1 MGLAWKLL
9 AKVELTDFYHGR
21 QMIRLAQSTLCLI
34 LGVFCPFAA
43 AAKANGMEPGLCARM
58 DGFSTLSGL
67 CKTLMRILPI
77 RPEPQGEA
85 AISAP
90 KSEPAR
96 EGGVEP
102 ESPQLAMPLD
112 LTLPPDFALNDQSP
126 FQAPRP
132 LLPAL
137 VGGPAQKG
145 PFSVS
150 GRLLTSDSAED
161 FEFDLGAVIDQ
172 IDGAEISIQILR

>member
-1 MGLAWKLL
+1 MVGL
-9 AKVELTDFYHGR
+9 TNFYHGK
-21 QMIRLAQSTLCLI
+21 QMIRLAQSALCLI

-43 AAKANGMEPGLCARM
+43 AAKANGTEPDLCARM
-58 DGFSTLSGL
+58 DAFSTLSSL
-67 CKTLMRILPI
+67 CKTMMRILPI
-77 RPEPQGEA
+77 RPEPQSEA

-90 KSEPAR
+90 GSELALEVAP
-96 EGGVEP
+96 EP

-161 FEFDLGAVIDQ
+161 FEFDLSAVMDH
-172 IDGAEISIQILR
+172 IDGAEISIQILQ

>member
-1 MGLAWKLL
+1 
-9 AKVELTDFYHGR
+9 
-21 QMIRLAQSTLCLI
+21 MIRLAQSALCLI

-43 AAKANGMEPGLCARM
+43 AAKANGTEPGLCARM
-58 DGFSTLSGL
+58 DGFSTLSSL
-67 CKTLMRILPI
+67 CKTMLRILPI

-90 KSEPAR
+90 ESELALEETP
-96 EGGVEP
+96 ELEP

-132 LLPAL
+132 LLPSL
-137 VGGPAQKG
+137 IGGPAKNG

-150 GRLLTSDSAED
+150 GCLLTKDSAED
-161 FEFDLGAVIDQ
+161 FEFDLSAVMDH
-172 IDGAEISIQILR
+172 IDGAEISIQILQ

>member
-1 MGLAWKLL
+1 
-9 AKVELTDFYHGR
+9 
-21 QMIRLAQSTLCLI
+21 MIRLAQSALCLI

-43 AAKANGMEPGLCARM
+43 AAKANGTELGLCARM
-58 DGFSTLSGL
+58 DGFSTLSSL
-67 CKTLMRILPI
+67 CKTMLRILPI
-77 RPEPQGEA
+77 RPESQGEA
-85 AISAP
+85 VISAP
-90 KSEPAR
+90 EAELSLEGAPEP
-96 EGGVEP
+96 EP

-126 FQAPRP
+126 FQAPQP
-132 LLPAL
+132 LLPSL
-137 VGGPAQKG
+137 VGGPAKKG

-150 GRLLTSDSAED
+150 GRLLTKDSDED

>member
-1 MGLAWKLL
+1 
-9 AKVELTDFYHGR
+9 
-21 QMIRLAQSTLCLI
+21 MIRLAQSALCLI

-43 AAKANGMEPGLCARM
+43 AAKANGTELGLCARM
-58 DGFSTLSGL
+58 DGFSTLSSL
-67 CKTLMRILPI
+67 CKTMLRILPI
-77 RPEPQGEA
+77 RPEPQGEVP
-85 AISAP
+85 ISAP
-90 KSEPAR
+90 ESELALEETP
-96 EGGVEP
+96 ELEP

-137 VGGPAQKG
+137 VGGPAKKG

-150 GRLLTSDSAED
+150 GRLLTKDSDED